1 MQKPKAVAF
10 IDFEHWYISLDRFYH
25 TRPDMKAWFAEVSK
39 TYDVRDVYVFAD
51 FSNQSLRAEIPKIR
65 EITSSIIETQNASAF
80 VTKDFT
86 DFIMLDHI
94 YQKALSEKEIKAFI
108 IFSGD
113 GHFSSV
119 ASFLR
124 NRCGKTV
131 GIYGV
136 RGALSS
142 QLRNTATWCVE
153 IPAAEK
159 AVDENQKYYDM
170 IFGNLKYLAE
180 NNRGERKMYP
190 TFRGTVDA
198 VSAYYSANRDDVMN
212 AMRYLVERD
221 YIVQSEEKI
230 DAHHTVKVIK
240 VNWDLAIREGIYTPP
255 EKDAEKQAVSDSKK
269 SEKKQSDKNA
279 SKPSKKEEQKAEK
292 SKNAPA
298 EPKKAQIG
306 GKKNEKADQKPKDT
320 EKPTVKES
328 AKPEAQ
334 LNEGNPK
341 STDEAPAKKSNNS
354 RRRRRRRSG
363 KKTSAPAE
371 KSDKG
376 ANENG

>member
-119 ASFLR
+119 TSFLR
-124 NRCGKTV
+124 NRCSKTV

-153 IPAAEK
+153 IPATEK
-159 AVDENQKYYDM
+159 TVDENQKYYDM

-221 YIVQSEEKI
+221 YIVQSEEKV

-240 VNWDLAIREGIYTPP
+240 VNWDLAIREGIYTPV
-255 EKDAEKQAVSDSKK
+255 EKETENKTATDAKK
-269 SEKKQSDKNA
+269 SAQ
-279 SKPSKKEEQKAEK
+279 KPSKKDESKKSSVKNDQQKHQKAPAQGNAKQGSTKNKGSEK
-292 SKNAPA
+292 KAADVAVKTQDTVIA
-298 EPKKAQIG
+298 EPAVKDEIKKTEDSQE
-306 GKKNEKADQKPKDT
+306 KKPSQNRK
-320 EKPTVKES
+320 
-328 AKPEAQ
+328 
-334 LNEGNPK
+334 
-341 STDEAPAKKSNNS
+341 
-354 RRRRRRRSG
+354 RRRRRSN

-376 ANENG
+376 ASENG